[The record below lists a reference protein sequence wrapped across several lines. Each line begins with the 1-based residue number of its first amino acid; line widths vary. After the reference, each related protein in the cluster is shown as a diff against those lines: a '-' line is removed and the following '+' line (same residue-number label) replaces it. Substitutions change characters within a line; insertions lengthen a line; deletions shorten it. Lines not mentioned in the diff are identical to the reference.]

1 MVEKYLTKE
10 GKVILNY
17 KSIKDAPNDYSW
29 QTDAELAYLMA
40 TNPLTIGFTD
50 YLSEYANQ
58 LRRRNLQK
66 SQFAIKTI
74 DGRHIGNCAC
84 YGINSEKSEAEIG
97 IILGNRHYWD
107 KGYGTNAVIS
117 LVKYVFNH
125 TNSIRIRLKTLESNK
140 RAQRCF
146 LKCGFTMCGSIMN
159 NGHDFILMELHRSS

>member
-1 MVEKYLTKE
+1 MTKE

-17 KSIKDAPNDYSW
+17 KSMTDAPNDYSW

-40 TNPLTIGFTD
+40 TNTLTIGFTD
-50 YLSEYANQ
+50 YLSEYSSQ
-58 LRRRNLQK
+58 LHHRIPQK

-97 IILGNRHYWD
+97 IIIGKRHYWD
-107 KGYGTNAVIS
+107 QGYGTNAVIS

-125 TNSIRIRLKTLESNK
+125 TNSIRIHLKTLEFNK
-140 RAQRCF
+140 RA
-146 LKCGFTMCGSIMN
+146 
-159 NGHDFILMELHRSS
+159 